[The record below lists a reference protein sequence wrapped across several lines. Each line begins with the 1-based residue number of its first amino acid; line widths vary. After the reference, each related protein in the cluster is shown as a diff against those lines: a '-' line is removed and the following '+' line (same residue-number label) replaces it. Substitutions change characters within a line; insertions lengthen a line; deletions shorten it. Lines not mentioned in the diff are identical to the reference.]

1 MDAISTRFTGRAWLA
16 VAALALLLAPL
27 GARADDSPSDRH
39 EIPTFVLKRTELPPG
54 ADAAARVAAGATEAD
69 AALTGATR

>member
-1 MDAISTRFTGRAWLA
+1 MDTLSTRFTGRAWLA

-27 GARADDSPSDRH
+27 GARADDGPSDRH

-54 ADAAARVAAGATEAD
+54 ADAAARLAAGATAAD
-69 AALTGATR
+69 AAATGATR